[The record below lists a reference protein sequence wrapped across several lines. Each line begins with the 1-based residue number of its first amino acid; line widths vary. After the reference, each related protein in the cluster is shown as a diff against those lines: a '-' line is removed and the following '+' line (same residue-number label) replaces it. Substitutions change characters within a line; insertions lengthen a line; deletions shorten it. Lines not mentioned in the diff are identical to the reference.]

1 MRDTAENGS
10 RPAAEDRRPRLR
22 RRAVAALALLLF
34 GCVVLAFAAQMVHLR
49 WDMTEGHIHTLSDST
64 RTVLAQLD
72 EPLMIRAYVT
82 KDLPQPYGRMRRFI
96 EDELRSYHEAGHGK
110 VGYQMIDPNSDP
122 NVGMAL
128 AAMRIP
134 RVQVQSI
141 ENDKAQIKQGYLA
154 VVVEYLDKKAIIPV
168 VQSEQGFEYLL
179 TSKIKKLTGKG
190 RIKVGVVSGFG
201 ATPLSALHTFA
212 SLVGDDYQLVDV
224 PLDKP
229 DASIPGDVQV
239 LMVDGFEQ
247 APSER
252 ARYVLDQFRM
262 SGRGLLVLAG
272 NAKPDLSR
280 GFAVQ
285 PVKAEAE
292 AWLKDMGVAVDPG
305 LVLDTRATAITVN
318 TPSGKIIVDYPF
330 IPEIRDID
338 RKNPVTRGM
347 NTVSLPFVSPL
358 DWAGEAK
365 GSRRQ
370 VLLRSSDQAARQS
383 GPPYDIN
390 PLMPLVQRFTGVTF
404 VPSILAVAV
413 DGPAQSA
420 FASPPSGVKA
430 DSPKAKTAD
439 SRLIVVGSPG
449 MVDDELFNGNSASL
463 MLNMIDWLARNE
475 SLIALRSRSVIQRPL
490 IEVGD
495 TERAVWKGLWMFVLP
510 LLVGVAGLGR
520 WLYLRR
526 RQAAGARPLQAE
538 QAE

>member
-1 MRDTAENGS
+1 MPTPGS

-22 RRAVAALALLLF
+22 RRAVAALAVLLF
-34 GCVVLAFAAQMVHLR
+34 GCIVLAFAARMVHLR

-72 EPLMIRAYVT
+72 EPIMIRAYVT
-82 KDLPQPYGRMRRFI
+82 RDLPQPYGRMRRFI

-141 ENDKAQIKQGYLA
+141 ESDKAQIKQGYLA

-201 ATPLSALHTFA
+201 ATPLSDLHTFA

-229 DASIPGDVQV
+229 DAAIPGDVQV

-247 APSER
+247 APSEQ
-252 ARYVLDQFRM
+252 ARYLLDQFRM
-262 SGRGLLVLAG
+262 SGRGLLILAG
-272 NAKPDLSR
+272 NAKPDLAR
-280 GFAVQ
+280 GFAVR

-318 TPSGKIIVDYPF
+318 TPSGKIFVDYPF

-338 RKNPVTRGM
+338 RKNPVTQGM
-347 NTVSLPFVSPL
+347 NSVSLPFVSPL

-370 VLLRSSDQAARQS
+370 VLLRSSDQAARQA

-404 VPSILAVAV
+404 VPSIMAVAV

-420 FASPPSGVKA
+420 FASPPPGVKA
-430 DSPKAKTAD
+430 DSPKVKTAD
-439 SRLIVVGSPG
+439 SRMIVVGSPG
-449 MVDDELFNGNSASL
+449 MVDDALFNGNSASL
-463 MLNMIDWLARNE
+463 MLNMIDWLAHNE

-495 TERAVWKGLWMFVLP
+495 TERAVWKGLWMFGLP
-510 LLVGVAGLGR
+510 LLVGMAGLGR

-526 RQAAGARPLQAE
+526 RQAAGARMLRAE
-538 QAE
+538 GTE